1 MELRSFDDAR
11 AFKARTEPFLMEHE
25 ACHNLLLGLSAA
37 LIHNPERFER
47 DPYLATVEREGEV
60 VAAALMTPPN
70 NLVLSRVEDQG
81 ALSLIA
87 ADLRKRYGRLPGL
100 LAPTEVAG
108 RFAETWQR
116 VSGQRCCMV
125 RAERIYQIEEVTP
138 AHGAPGALRR
148 ATEADR
154 PLLVGWL
161 AAFHEEAVGA
171 PDATAAA
178 ERSLNARLHSDTGGL
193 YLWED
198 GRPVSL
204 AGYGGPTP
212 NGVRVG
218 PVYTPPEH
226 RGRGYASA
234 CVAALSSLLL
244 EGGRRYCF
252 LFTDLGN
259 PTSNHI
265 YQQVGYRPVCDVDEY
280 EFV

>member
-1 MELRSFDDAR
+1 MELRGFDDAR
-11 AFKARTEPFLMEHE
+11 AYHARAGSFLMEHE

-37 LIHNPERFER
+37 LVHNPERFDEA
-47 DPYLATVEREGEV
+47 PYLATVEREGEV

-87 ADLRKRYGRLPGL
+87 TDLKERYGRLPGL
-100 LAPTEVAG
+100 LAPAEVAG
-108 RFAETWQR
+108 AFAEAWRR
-116 VSGQRCCMV
+116 VSGQQLRRA
-125 RAERIYQIEEVTP
+125 RAERIYQLEEVTP
-138 AHGAPGALRR
+138 VHGVPGALRR

-154 PLLVGWL
+154 PLLVEWL
-161 AAFHEEAVGA
+161 AAFHEEAVGGR
-171 PDATAAA
+171 DARAAA

-234 CVAALSSLLL
+234 CVATLSSRLLA
-244 EGGRRYCF
+244 GGRRYCF